1 MMDSF
6 YIAWRYIRYNR
17 IKTLI
22 IVACISLITF
32 VPIALQLLLN
42 ESERQLMSRAVDTP
56 LILGARGSALDLV
69 MNSLYFDDEMPKII
83 SMQSAQ
89 DVADT
94 NLALPVPLYSRF
106 KARGFP
112 VIGTTIDYLDF
123 RGLEVAEGRRMA
135 VLGDAV
141 IGSGVAEEL
150 GLSAGD
156 SIVTSPENLFDLAGV
171 YPLKMQ
177 IVGVLERSFT
187 PDDLGIFT
195 DLKTSW
201 VIQGLGHGHQD
212 LSKTRD
218 SSVIL
223 ERADDKIVANAKLMQ
238 YAEITDD
245 NIDSFHFHGNL
256 DAYPVSAVI
265 AVPFDGKS
273 GTILRG
279 RYLEHEQYQM
289 VNPRQVIDG
298 LLENIFRIKEMLDSV
313 IALVTATT
321 ILAILLVF
329 SLSLRLRDREMQT
342 IFKLG
347 CSRMTVARLLVAEI
361 VLIGILSALVSGA
374 LLLLTHQYSNE
385 LVRALIIS

>member
-69 MNSLYFDDEMPKII
+69 INSLYFDDEMPKII